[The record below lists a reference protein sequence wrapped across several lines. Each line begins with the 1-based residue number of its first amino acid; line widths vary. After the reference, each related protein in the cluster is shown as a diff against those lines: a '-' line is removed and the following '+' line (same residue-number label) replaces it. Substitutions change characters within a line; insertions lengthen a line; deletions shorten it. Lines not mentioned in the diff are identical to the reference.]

1 MSSRVIRLVL
11 HIFVVQS
18 VNCVWLFSTPWTI
31 AHQATPTS
39 TISGSLLKLVSI
51 ESVILSNHLI
61 PCRPLLLLPLI
72 FPSIRVFSSESVL
85 YISWPKYWSFSFN
98 ISPSSEYSGLI
109 SFRMDWLDLLAVQE
123 IPLAF
128 GNFQKKRPPA
138 ILAFENIITP
148 YFKEKQSYMLK
159 INLYFFNKNIKLSI

>member
-1 MSSRVIRLVL
+1 
-11 HIFVVQS
+11 
-18 VNCVWLFSTPWTI
+18 
-31 AHQATPTS
+31 
-39 TISGSLLKLVSI
+39 
-51 ESVILSNHLI
+51 
-61 PCRPLLLLPLI
+61 
-72 FPSIRVFSSESVL
+72 
-85 YISWPKYWSFSFN
+85 
-98 ISPSSEYSGLI
+98 
-109 SFRMDWLDLLAVQE
+109 MDWLDLLAVQE